1 MGDGATCPLLQPLS
15 RLADARLAAAGRF
28 WLSDIEPRANVEHAR
43 IVLGQQR
50 LENFG
55 AF

>member
-1 MGDGATCPLLQPLS
+1 LASVS
-15 RLADARLAAAGRF
+15 RKYSAAGRF
-28 WLSDIEPRANVEHAR
+28 WLSDIEPRANLEHAR
-43 IVLGQQR
+43 AILGQQR